1 MRDDPGFART
11 GLKAVKEIFA
21 VTLEDVAQFLL
32 ETLPPARGF
41 SQL

>member
-32 ETLPPARGF
+32 KSLFPACGF
-41 SQL
+41 SRL